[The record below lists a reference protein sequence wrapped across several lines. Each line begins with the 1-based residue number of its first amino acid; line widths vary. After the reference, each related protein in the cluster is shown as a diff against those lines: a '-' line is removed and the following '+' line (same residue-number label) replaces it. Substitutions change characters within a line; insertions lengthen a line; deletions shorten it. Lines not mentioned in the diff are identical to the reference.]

1 MIAYKM
7 SSSLRTSTL
16 EKKLESFF
24 SNAPFDVRFFVT
36 FDKIYLRRID
46 RKDAS
51 LVKDYV
57 FSVVDPFD
65 TVSNDI
71 ARLMTELIR
80 EGWYLSLVQE
90 ISIDV
95 VPDPLEVDDLA
106 DSEDVEDAVLAAS
119 KKKIYALWTIER
131 VNERANQLL
140 LRRQDQPKDL
150 HVFVATMPI
159 YDLLEKI
166 RSTLRDD
173 RWNTLNQHAHLAY
186 VVSPDRIVKMETRR

>member
-7 SSSLRTSTL
+7 SSSLRTNTL

-46 RKDAS
+46 RKDAN

-57 FSVVDPFD
+57 FNMVDPFD

-71 ARLMTELIR
+71 ARLMAELIH
-80 EGWYLSLVQE
+80 EGWYLLLVQE

-95 VPDPLEVDDLA
+95 KPDPLEVDDLA
-106 DSEDVEDAVLAAS
+106 DSEDIEDAVRTAS

-140 LRRQDQPKDL
+140 LRRQDQPKDIY
-150 HVFVATMPI
+150 VFIATMPI

-166 RSTLRDD
+166 R
-173 RWNTLNQHAHLAY
+173 NTVKNEQWDVLNKHAHQAY
-186 VVSPDRIVKMETRR
+186 VVGPDKIVNTETR